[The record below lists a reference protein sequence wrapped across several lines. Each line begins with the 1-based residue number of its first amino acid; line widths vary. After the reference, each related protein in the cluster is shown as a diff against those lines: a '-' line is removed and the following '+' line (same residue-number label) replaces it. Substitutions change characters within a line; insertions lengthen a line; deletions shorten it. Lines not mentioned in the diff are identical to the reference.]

1 MTDKKTFG
9 SFIKIRRTE
18 KNYSQKDLAE
28 ILFVTE
34 GAVSKWERGVSYP
47 DITLISDICRVLD
60 ISEHELITASIDTET
75 RKMKHEAK
83 KFRAIR
89 GTWFWI
95 PTISYGVA
103 LVTCFICNLAINHTL
118 SWFFIVLTALI
129 CAYTFV
135 PTVTCFFE
143 SKKLLA
149 FTVSTYLSICLLLFT
164 CAVYTNG
171 LSWFPTACIGILM
184 GYVLLFVP
192 ILLSKTNYSRYK
204 FIISLAVTLVLTIL
218 MLIYIRIGQSF
229 MLGNAILMAVYGF
242 APAVVCAAVCVFRF
256 HALLKAGVCTAVS
269 GIALYCANL
278 VAAVLFGPS
287 SGSTYQVDFHNWE
300 QYLTGNVHLVV
311 FLSILFVSAVFFA
324 IGFFKVIKN
333 NKRLISTYRT
343 DQPQN
348 HPRNNLLFLSL

>member
-9 SFIKIRRTE
+9 SFIKIKRTE

-28 ILFVTE
+28 MLFVTE

-60 ISEHELITASIDTET
+60 ISEHELITASIDTDT
-75 RKMKHEAK
+75 RKLKHEAR

-89 GTWFWI
+89 GTGFWV
-95 PTISYGVA
+95 PTISYGIA
-103 LVTCFICNLAINHTL
+103 LVTCFICNLAVSHTL
-118 SWFFIVLTALI
+118 SWFFVVLAALI
-129 CAYTFV
+129 CAYTLV

-171 LSWFPTACIGILM
+171 LSWFLTACIGILM

-204 FIISLAVTLVLTIL
+204 FIISFTVTLVLTVL
-218 MLIYIRIGQSF
+218 MMIHIRIWQSF
-229 MLGNAILMAVYGF
+229 VLGKAILMAVYGF
-242 APAVVCAAVCVFRF
+242 VPVIACAVICAFRF
-256 HALLKAGVCTAVS
+256 NAFLKTGICTAVS
-269 GIALYCANL
+269 GITLYYANH
-278 VAAVLFGPS
+278 VATVLFGTS
-287 SGSTYQVDFHNWE
+287 SSNSYQVDFRNWE
-300 QYLTGNVHLVV
+300 QCLNGNVQLIVL
-311 FLSILFVSAVFFA
+311 LSFLFVSAVFFA
-324 IGFFKVIKN
+324 IGFFSVMRN
-333 NKRLISTYRT
+333 NKR
-343 DQPQN
+343 
-348 HPRNNLLFLSL
+348 